1 MRSSIFQERAV
12 GGRGEEEEEEEEEEE
27 QGSVMER

>member
-12 GGRGEEEEEEEEEEE
+12 GGRGEEEEEEEEE